1 MTFAPDSFG
10 SFAGDLLVGNFGDGT
25 INAFDPKNFQFEGK
39 LTGADGNPLTIT
51 DLWQII
57 PGNGGSG
64 GDANAIFF
72 TAGLENEAHGL
83 FGSLAPDATA
93 NPMAA
98 SSGHS
103 PLG

>member
-1 MTFAPDSFG
+1 
-10 SFAGDLLVGNFGDGT
+10 V
-25 INAFDPKNFQFEGK
+25 Q
-39 LTGADGNPLTIT
+39 
-51 DLWQII
+51 
-57 PGNGGSG
+57 
-64 GDANAIFF
+64 
-72 TAGLENEAHGL
+72 NEAHGL